1 MSSAASM
8 SSPAQVDRDARVRA
22 WRTFFTN
29 LAFDV
34 AAGVAAFLVTV
45 VGNLEWTRTY
55 WIALGLGVA
64 KSVITGIM
72 TYFIRKFIKPSN
84 VA

>member
-1 MSSAASM
+1 MSVATYEERR
-8 SSPAQVDRDARVRA
+8 VNRDARIRA
-22 WRTFFTN
+22 WRTFLTN

-34 AAGVAAFLVTV
+34 AAGVAAFLMTV
-45 VGNLEWTRTY
+45 VGSFEWTQTY

-72 TYFIRKFIKPSN
+72 TYFIRKFFKPSN
-84 VA
+84 V